1 MNTDIQLGKIT
12 HYYDKI
18 GVAVVE
24 VKNQPLKVG
33 DMVKISGHDKEHT
46 QKVTSLQVE
55 HKKVLEVLPGESCG
69 MQVDDPVKPGDVLYL
84 VGA

>member
-1 MNTDIQLGKIT
+1 MDIQIGKVT

-24 VKNQPLKVG
+24 VKSQPLKVG
-33 DMVKISGHDKEHT
+33 DTVKLSGHDKEFT
-46 QKVTSLQVE
+46 QKIGSLQIE
-55 HKKVLEVLPGESCG
+55 HKQVEQVPVGESCG
-69 MQVDDPVKPGDVLYL
+69 MKVDQAVKPGDVLYL